1 MATSLAIPAETKL
14 KRGWI
19 ERTGDGPKKK
29 CRGFELDW
37 CVTRFFFGGGGI
49 EMKLEIRHLKSS
61 KSDIFIHL
69 VKVVSREMKTTIFCE
84 RMEVGLVLG

>member
-37 CVTRFFFGGGGI
+37 CVTRFFLGGG
-49 EMKLEIRHLKSS
+49 
-61 KSDIFIHL
+61 D
-69 VKVVSREMKTTIFCE
+69 
-84 RMEVGLVLG
+84 

>member
-1 MATSLAIPAETKL
+1 
-14 KRGWI
+14 
-19 ERTGDGPKKK
+19 
-29 CRGFELDW
+29 
-37 CVTRFFFGGGGI
+37 
-49 EMKLEIRHLKSS
+49 MKLEIRHLKSS